1 MWAAGQ
7 PGGLSGIICL
17 QSIDKKLELQ
27 GLNIKYI
34 MQLSGTHK
42 SMQWSGFD
50 KPLDKTLKWKESR
63 WCGEM
68 EP

>member
-1 MWAAGQ
+1 
-7 PGGLSGIICL
+7 
-17 QSIDKKLELQ
+17 
-27 GLNIKYI
+27 
-34 MQLSGTHK
+34 MQLSGSHK